1 MAKQIGDI
9 ELKFDVTG
17 LEDLTNLTRQ
27 LKNLSKIA
35 KPAAGS
41 FKG

>member
-27 LKNLSKIA
+27 LKNLS
-35 KPAAGS
+35 
-41 FKG
+41 